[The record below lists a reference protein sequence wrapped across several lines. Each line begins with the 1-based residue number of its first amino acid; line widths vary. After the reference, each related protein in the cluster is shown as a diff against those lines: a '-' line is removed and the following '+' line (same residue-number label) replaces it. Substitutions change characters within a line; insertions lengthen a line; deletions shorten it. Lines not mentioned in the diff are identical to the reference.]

1 MKEIIFENLIQENLT
16 ESELNDLFN
25 QHPTQKLGVYEKQS
39 QKLDVFD
46 KVYDVS
52 KKEKYTKVYKDKAEN
67 LKKVQRAKKNTI
79 IKFSS
84 ETGEVEI
91 AYYENGFLVPKVDLA
106 LPEDEDKMKKLAMNY
121 DNAYW
126 QERETGRNFKLNKE
140 TEVIDFIKESASVAK
155 LIKSVRQGD
164 VRAKKNFYDYALN
177 INWEYFCTF
186 TFADATIRND
196 RNKIKEQWRYFVM
209 KLQSIS
215 KDVKVLSVVEEHE
228 NGGYHLHALVA
239 DIDLVLVPARNNNV
253 NSKEYRQFLYTS
265 IGGQIF
271 NCYEWDKGFNSVVCI
286 EPKSRQ
292 QKVVNYLTKYIT
304 KKPAT
309 LFGEKRF
316 YRTRNYEV
324 RSTEIMNCSENE
336 IQKLI
341 NENGLKMVKQDD
353 YNKIK
358 YYQIKLNTKVP
369 KNISDNI
376 TKVIQNNHSQRKRK
390 ILRYEIK
397 GLFLLINAIIFKYS
411 LLLNLLMLW

>member
-16 ESELNDLFN
+16 ESELNDFFN

-39 QKLDVFD
+39 QQLDVFD
-46 KVYDVS
+46 KVYYVS

-106 LPEDEDKMKKLAMNY
+106 LPEDETKMKTLAMNY

-126 QERETGRNFKLNKE
+126 EERETGRNFKLNKE

-164 VRAKKNFYDYALN
+164 IRAKKNFYDYALN
-177 INWEYFCTF
+177 NNWEYFCTF
-186 TFADATIRND
+186 TFKDETIRND

-215 KDVKVLSVVEEHE
+215 KDVKVLAVVEEHE
-228 NGGYHLHALVA
+228 NGGYHLHALVS
-239 DIDLVLVPARNNNV
+239 DIDLVLVPARNNNK
-253 NSKEYRQFLYTS
+253 NSKEYGYFLYTV
-265 IGGQIF
+265 IGDQIF
-271 NCYEWDKGFNSVVCI
+271 NCHEWDKGFNTVVCI
-286 EPKSRQ
+286 KPNSRQ

-304 KKPAT
+304 KEPAT

-324 RSTEIMNCSENE
+324 RSTEIMNCSEKE

-376 TKVIQNNHSQRKRK
+376 TKVIQNKHSQRKRS
-390 ILRYEIK
+390 ILRCEIN